1 MLMRKTVVILLA
13 ISVICIAFA
22 AIFVKLSE
30 APASIISMYRM
41 VFAGILL
48 APIVFKY
55 RRELTNRTPREWA
68 ALVIAGLF
76 LAMHFG
82 FWFESLKLTSVASST
97 VILALQPIIA
107 MVGAYLVYREKVT
120 GRVALSVFI
129 SFFGVVLISWADFSF
144 TDLSAITGNILSFL
158 CTVAVVCYFMIG
170 QNSVRNL
177 THWVYSFI
185 VFSIAGIFL
194 LVYNIVTQ
202 TDLTGY
208 PPREWLLFILL
219 AIFPTIAHVI
229 FNYLLNEVS
238 PTTVS
243 MAMLLEPVGAS
254 ILAFF
259 LLSEYLG
266 IYQIT
271 GGIIVLFGVYFFVL
285 SQRKRTSI
293 DDGLGCD

>member
-1 MLMRKTVVILLA
+1 MRKTVVILLI

-41 VFAGILL
+41 MFASILL
-48 APIVFKY
+48 TPIVFKY
-55 RRELTNRTPREWA
+55 RRELTKPTRREWG
-68 ALVIAGLF
+68 ALIIAGLF

-82 FWFESLKLTSVASST
+82 FWFASLHLTSVASST
-97 VILALQPIIA
+97 VILALQPIAA
-107 MVGAYLVYREKVT
+107 MVGAFLVYRERVSAKV
-120 GRVALSVFI
+120 AFSVFV
-129 SFFGVVLISWADFSF
+129 SFFGVVIISWGDFSF
-144 TDLSAITGNILSFL
+144 TDLSAIAGNMLSFL
-158 CTVAVVCYFMIG
+158 GVITVVCYFMIG

-185 VFSIAGIFL
+185 VFGIAGFFL
-194 LVYNIVTQ
+194 LIYNMATR
-202 TDLTGY
+202 TDLFMY
-208 PPREWLLFILL
+208 PPKEWGLFLLL

-238 PTTVS
+238 PTTIS

-259 LLSEYLG
+259 LLSEHLD
-266 IYQIT
+266 IYQIF
-271 GGIIVLFGVYFFVL
+271 GGIIVLFGVYFFLL
-285 SQRKRTSI
+285 SQRKRKYMES
-293 DDGLGCD
+293 

>member
-1 MLMRKTVVILLA
+1 MIMRKLVVILLI

-41 VFAGILL
+41 IFAGILL

-55 RRELTNRTPREWA
+55 RWELMKPTRREWG
-68 ALVIAGLF
+68 ALTIAGLF

-107 MVGAYLVYREKVT
+107 MVGAYLVYREKVST
-120 GRVALSVFI
+120 KVAVSVFV
-129 SFFGVVLISWADFSF
+129 SFFGVVIISWGDFSF
-144 TDLSAITGNILSFL
+144 TDLSAITGNTLSFL
-158 CTVAVVCYFMIG
+158 GAVAVVCYFMIG

-177 THWVYSFI
+177 KHWVYSFI
-185 VFSIAGIFL
+185 VFSVAGIFL
-194 LVYNIVTQ
+194 LIYNIVTQ
-202 TDLTGY
+202 TDLIGY
-208 PPREWLLFILL
+208 PPKEWMLFILL

-259 LLSEYLG
+259 ILSETLG
-266 IYQIT
+266 LLQLL
-271 GGIIVLFGVYFFVL
+271 GGMIVLLGVYFFLL
-285 SQRKRTSI
+285 SQRKPKYREI
-293 DDGLGCD
+293 